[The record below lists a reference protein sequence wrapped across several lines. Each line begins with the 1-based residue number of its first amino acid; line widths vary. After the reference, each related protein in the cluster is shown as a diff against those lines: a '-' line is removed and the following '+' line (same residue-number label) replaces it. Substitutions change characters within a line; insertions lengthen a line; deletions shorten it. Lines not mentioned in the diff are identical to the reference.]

1 MSLVQRSAALG
12 LLLGA
17 GDPSPLARYI
27 GNRLY
32 SAARR
37 RFTRNRPLGVTGSHT
52 SLAMLRRMQRG
63 RRYGGRRYV
72 RRPATRR
79 RYTRSKRSW
88 QARARTKVG
97 NPRNYS
103 TSKTTETNFPSDPI
117 TVSTSEVSPRNLID
131 IGGTSSNQINAR
143 QRDTCI
149 VNGIKIHVTFE
160 NLLQRRVYVN
170 WAVIH
175 AKQGQVINSVT
186 PDFFRAYN
194 NERSFNADA
203 SATVTQLSYSV
214 AQINTDEFVVL
225 KRGKFMLTPNSFS
238 SPSGLTDKYN
248 YGASTKE
255 LSCYL
260 KLGRQFYFDDGSSV
274 PQDQVTWVCW
284 VNDPSEGAG
293 SPTPGAMR
301 YRFRSI
307 AYWREPRGG

>member
-17 GDPSPLARYI
+17 GDPSPVARYI

-37 RFTRNRPLGVTGSHT
+37 RFTRSRPLGATGSHT

-63 RRYGGRRYV
+63 RRYGGRRYI

-88 QARARTKVG
+88 QARARMKVG

-103 TSKTTETNFPSDPI
+103 TSKTTETNFPNTAI
-117 TVSTSEVSPRNLID
+117 TISTSTVSPRNLID

-149 VNGIKIHVTFE
+149 VNGIKIHVSFL
-160 NLLQRRVYVN
+160 NLTANRLYVN
-170 WAVIH
+170 WAIIH
-175 AKQGQVINSVT
+175 AKQGQVINSTT

-203 SATVTQLSYSV
+203 SATVTELSYSV

-225 KRGKFMLTPNSFS
+225 KRGKFMLTPTATAALQ
-238 SPSGLTDKYN
+238 GRYN
-248 YGASTKE
+248 YGAATKE
-255 LSCYL
+255 ISCYL
-260 KLGRQFYFDDGSSV
+260 KLGRQFYFDDGSST
-274 PQDQVTWVCW
+274 PQDQVTFVCW
-284 VNDPSEGAG
+284 CNDPSLGVGQIAN
-293 SPTPGAMR
+293 ALQ